1 MLTHD
6 IVPGSESAMPGH
18 IGSLTVDMRPMGLE
32 ARNGHL

>member
-6 IVPGSESAMPGH
+6 TVPRSESAMPGH
-18 IGSLTVDMRPMGLE
+18 IGSLTVDKRPMGLK

>member
-6 IVPGSESAMPGH
+6 IVPRSESAMPGH

-32 ARNGHL
+32 AQKRHL